1 MGENRTMNAFKIVKH
16 KEKDVVI
23 IDISNQSAIDI
34 VKGLRSAQEEI
45 IKYPEKSLLVLT
57 DATNAVYNSLTST
70 VIKDFAEHNTK
81 YVKASA
87 VIGVDGIKG
96 ALLKTVSL
104 ITKRDIQNFK
114 NQNEALDWLVT
125 Q

>member
-1 MGENRTMNAFKIVKH
+1 MGEFGTMSAFEIVRH

-23 IDISNQSAIDI
+23 IDISNATAIDI

-57 DATNAVYNSLTST
+57 NATNAVYNSLTST

-104 ITKRDIQNFK
+104 ITHRDIKNFA
-114 NQNEALDWLVT
+114 NQSEALDWLVT

>member
-1 MGENRTMNAFKIVKH
+1 MGEFGPMNAFQIIKH
-16 KEKDVVI
+16 KEKDIVL
-23 IDISNQSAIDI
+23 IDISNGTAIDI

-45 IKYPEKSLLVLT
+45 TKYPEKSLLILT
-57 DATNAVYNSLTST
+57 NATNAVYNSLTST
-70 VIKDFAEHNTK
+70 TMKDFAEHNTK
-81 YVKASA
+81 YVRASA

-96 ALLKTVSL
+96 ALLKTIS
-104 ITKRDIQNFK
+104 IIANRDIKSFS

>member
-1 MGENRTMNAFKIVKH
+1 MNVFKVVKH

-45 IKYPEKSLLVLT
+45 IKYPENSLLVLT

-87 VIGVDGIKG
+87 VVGVDGIKG
-96 ALLKTVSL
+96 VLVKTVSM
-104 ITKRDIQNFK
+104 ITKRDIQNFT